1 MFQQIYLLVSLA
13 ADVVFELIIQSNYLG
28 VGQGY
33 IILGLE
39 LAIDGDEGAHL
50 GWRNCQTR
58 DHQVFWLRFGKT
70 KNHALNIRYLRQ
82 YFIDLLSIVLVL
94 LDRRAI
100 RPILKNDLMILD
112 GYLSGNDT
120 STSKL

>member
-50 GWRNCQTR
+50 GWRICC
-58 DHQVFWLRFGKT
+58 
-70 KNHALNIRYLRQ
+70 
-82 YFIDLLSIVLVL
+82 
-94 LDRRAI
+94 
-100 RPILKNDLMILD
+100 
-112 GYLSGNDT
+112 
-120 STSKL
+120 